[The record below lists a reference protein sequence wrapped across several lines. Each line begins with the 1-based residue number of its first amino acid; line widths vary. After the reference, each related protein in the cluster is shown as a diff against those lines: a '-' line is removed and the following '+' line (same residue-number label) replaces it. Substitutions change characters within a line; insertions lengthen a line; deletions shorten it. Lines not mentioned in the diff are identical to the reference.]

1 MELTGPFK
9 RFRAAMKANPVTS
22 IAWKSVVATIG
33 STFIV
38 IGLLMLVTPGPGWAA
53 IFLGLVI
60 LASEFAWASRLVA
73 PVRVRILKA
82 VSGKKRPRLIWF
94 LIISVV
100 SVVALIATYL
110 VYVNFPD

>member
-9 RFRAAMKANPVTS
+9 RFRSKMKAHPVTS
-22 IAWKSVVATIG
+22 IAWKTVVATIG
-33 STFIV
+33 ATFLTL
-38 IGLLMLVTPGPGWAA
+38 GLIMLITPGPGWAI

-82 VSGKKRPRLIWF
+82 VSGKKRPRLVWF
-94 LIISVV
+94 LIITGV
-100 SVVALIATYL
+100 SLVALIATYL
-110 VYVNFPD
+110 VYINFPD